1 MTLFPYAGEVEYID
15 GELSFVLTFF
25 DGQNTTQ
32 MTLNIG
38 LDYDLAN
45 MIENLINQREEV

>member
-1 MTLFPYAGEVEYID
+1 MTLFPYAGEVTYIN
-15 GELSFVLTFF
+15 GELSFILTFF
-25 DGQNTTQ
+25 DSKKTTE

-38 LDYDLAN
+38 LDYDLAD